1 MKKYSLNITAV
12 NIIVAVLLLFAAGFF
27 GYHIHQ
33 PETVTEIETVEWVR
47 KTPYV
52 HLNTYPLKDSE
63 YVEDEKFQVHVVTVF
78 YEFYDLES
86 AQEFAEKVNSK

>member
-1 MKKYSLNITAV
+1 MKLNITAV
-12 NIIVAVLLLFAAGFF
+12 NITIMIALLLIAGFI
-27 GYHIHQ
+27 GYTIHQ

-47 KTPYV
+47 TTPYV